1 LATVRLIGG
10 SALRARLANVADVPE
25 TFAADWAEETA
36 DRIRATKPPS
46 DRPESSKF
54 TTKVSR
60 LRAGVYGAFWWIFVD
75 RGTKAHD
82 IEARRKKALKF
93 TVGGQTIFARKVHVG
108 RIKRR
113 PFISKAAQGAL
124 NDMGTDAIIKA
135 WNGRRRTGSH
145 KRFL

>member
-1 LATVRLIGG
+1 MTLRLTGG
-10 SALRARLANVADVPE
+10 SALRARLENLRDLPENFTSQWAD
-25 TFAADWAEETA
+25 ETA
-36 DRIRATKPPS
+36 SRIRATKPPS

-60 LRAGVYGAFWWIFVD
+60 TRGGVFGAFWWIFVD

-82 IEARRKKALKF
+82 IVARKAKALRWQD
-93 TVGGQTIFARKVHVG
+93 GGETYFARKVRVP

-113 PFISKAAQGAL
+113 PFISRAAQGAL
-124 NDMGTDAIIKA
+124 SELGGDAIIKA
-135 WNGRRRTGSH
+135 WNGRRLTKK